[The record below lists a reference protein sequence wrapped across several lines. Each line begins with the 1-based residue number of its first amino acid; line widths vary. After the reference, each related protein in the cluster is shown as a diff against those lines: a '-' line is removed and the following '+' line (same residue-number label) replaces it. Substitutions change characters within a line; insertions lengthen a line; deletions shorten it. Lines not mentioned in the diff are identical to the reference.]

1 MNLLRAFLRDQRGAS
16 SVEFVLVVPVLAL
29 FIFGVINVGWFAWK
43 INLMEKAAQAG
54 VRYAVATGPVASG
67 LTTESYVGKTV
78 NGTPLQQGDVIP
90 AAALGKVTCNSTSC
104 TCPASGGTLSSCA
117 HSGSGATEPFGRM
130 LTRMRVYDPAVQA
143 ANVTIEYVG
152 SGLGYAGD
160 PSGMEISPLVTVRV
174 AGGTTRLTG
183 FLPAISLP
191 PVSASMTMED
201 GDGTV
206 SN

>member
-1 MNLLRAFLRDQRGAS
+1 MNLLRTFLRDQRGAS

-54 VRYAVATGPVASG
+54 VRYAVATAPVASG
-67 LTTESYVGKTV
+67 LTSESYVGKTV
-78 NGTPLQQGDVIP
+78 GGTTLQQGDVIP
-90 AAALGKVTCNSTSC
+90 AAALGTVTCNSTTC

-117 HSGSGATEPFGRM
+117 RAAAPFTNM
-130 LTRMRVYDPAVQA
+130 VTRMRVYDPAVQA

-174 AGGTTRLTG
+174 SGGTTRLTG

-201 GDGTV
+201 GEGAV